1 MKPDSQLQQD
11 VIAELRWDP
20 SVYAAHIGVEA
31 QDGVVTLVG
40 QVESYY
46 EKWKAERAAQR
57 VFGVKALV
65 VKVDVLL
72 PALNQRSDEDIAR
85 AVENT
90 LQWMTPLLKGRVQ
103 VLVESGQV
111 LLSGEVEW
119 QHQKDAAADAIG
131 HLLGVTGVINQ
142 IGLKHQALR
151 VQVKEEIE
159 AALTRQAR
167 SDAKHIRVD
176 VRGANVTLSGSVS
189 SWAERQSALY
199 AARSA
204 PSVQHVT
211 DHLVLG
217 L

>member
-11 VIAELRWDP
+11 VITELHWDP

-151 VQVKEEIE
+151 IQVKEEIE

-189 SWAERQSALY
+189 SWAERQSALH